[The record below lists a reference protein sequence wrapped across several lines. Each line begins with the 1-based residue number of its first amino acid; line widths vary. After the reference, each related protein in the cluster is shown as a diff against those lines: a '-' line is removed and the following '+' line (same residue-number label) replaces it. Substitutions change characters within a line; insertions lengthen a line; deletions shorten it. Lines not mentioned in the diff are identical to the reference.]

1 MDDETKKKQKTVLV
15 IALLVAG
22 LVAAVASGVK
32 FLTPEKEQVIGS
44 LDGPGGGGKGM
55 RDAEAGSPDPAARPE
70 GTAPPPGVE
79 GGRGQ

>member
-1 MDDETKKKQKTVLV
+1 MDDESKKKQKTALV
-15 IALLVAG
+15 IALVVVG

-55 RDAEAGSPDPAARPE
+55 RDAEAGTADPAARPE
-70 GTAPPPGVE
+70 GTAPPAGVE

>member
-1 MDDETKKKQKTVLV
+1 MDDDAKKKQKTILV
-15 IALLVAG
+15 VALLAVG
-22 LVAAVASGVK
+22 IVAAVASGVK

-55 RDAEAGSPDPAARPE
+55 RDAEAGSADPALRPE
-70 GTAPPPGVE
+70 GTAPPAGVE